1 MLLDRWNRSAV
12 PETCWCLLNSC
23 FPRAA
28 QHVLSPALQPHASS
42 LPHHRCRLPVPP
54 AGGRGRP
61 GCLVGRA
68 AGGGGG
74 RGAGRGAAAQPAAH
88 TGRRGRCGSLVL
100 GDSARREGTGGRRL
114 LRPAARRQ
122 RPLLQKLKQS
132 AATLLPL
139 PLCRRER
146 LQDLRHPVCG
156 GGRGVAQRGRPGR
169 PRLCLV
175 RRARLGA
182 GLGRRRA
189 GLAGP
194 GGGPPNPGVWVPGR
208 PPICQRCVQGLPRR
222 RRHPPAALVA
232 PRDAGSLFKSWCL
245 PANLLANP
253 PSLVQCHTAAVDVFA
268 ELEDRSS
275 PLLGPRPASTASGG
289 SSSPRGSS
297 RRDRRRGGG
306 GGGLSL
312 KMLGMSSVGVLSMG
326 AMAAAY
332 GVMGVAGYLLFS
344 QSGGE
349 VDSNIMNGFSR
360 DDVLMQVGEVGGVGR
375 RRAPRALNLTC

>member
-1 MLLDRWNRSAV
+1 M
-12 PETCWCLLNSC
+12 
-23 FPRAA
+23 
-28 QHVLSPALQPHASS
+28 
-42 LPHHRCRLPVPP
+42 
-54 AGGRGRP
+54 
-61 GCLVGRA
+61 
-68 AGGGGG
+68 
-74 RGAGRGAAAQPAAH
+74 
-88 TGRRGRCGSLVL
+88 
-100 GDSARREGTGGRRL
+100 
-114 LRPAARRQ
+114 
-122 RPLLQKLKQS
+122 
-132 AATLLPL
+132 
-139 PLCRRER
+139 
-146 LQDLRHPVCG
+146 
-156 GGRGVAQRGRPGR
+156 
-169 PRLCLV
+169 
-175 RRARLGA
+175 
-182 GLGRRRA
+182 
-189 GLAGP
+189 
-194 GGGPPNPGVWVPGR
+194 
-208 PPICQRCVQGLPRR
+208 
-222 RRHPPAALVA
+222 
-232 PRDAGSLFKSWCL
+232 
-245 PANLLANP
+245 
-253 PSLVQCHTAAVDVFA
+253 DVFA